1 MDTLRIIL
9 IVLGI
14 ALVAGI
20 WLADRLKRRRPKRER
35 RWSASDIDAIADDT
49 GGSFTTREEPL
60 AEGWA
65 DRSVSLS
72 ARRNEPLPEEQLEGL
87 KGLGREPDD
96 GAAAAPAGG
105 ASAAGQPAEQPTDQP
120 GEAVV
125 VLTVMAG
132 EGKRFTGPWL
142 LKVLQ
147 EVGLEHGEAGI
158 FHYRLAGKQEPL
170 FSVAN
175 ILEPGRFDLGE
186 IVTLETPGLVLFM
199 RLPAV
204 VAGELALQ
212 TLLQK
217 SRQMA
222 AQLSGTLCD
231 GQRRPLGEEKLA
243 ELEQL
248 AQRYAAS

>member
-20 WLADRLKRRRPKRER
+20 WLADRLKRRMPKRER
-35 RWSASDIDAIADDT
+35 HWSASDLDAIADDT
-49 GGSFTTREEPL
+49 GAAFTAREEPL
-60 AEGWA
+60 AEGWV

-96 GAAAAPAGG
+96 GAAAAHP
-105 ASAAGQPAEQPTDQP
+105 EQPD
-120 GEAVV
+120 EAVV

-147 EVGLEHGEAGI
+147 EIGLEHGEMGI

-175 ILEPGRFDLGE
+175 ILEPGRFDLAE
-186 IVTLETPGLVLFM
+186 IVTLETPGVALFM

-248 AQRYAAS
+248 ARRYAAS

>member
-20 WLADRLKRRRPKRER
+20 WLADRLKRRMPKRER
-35 RWSASDIDAIADDT
+35 RWSANDFDAIAEDT
-49 GGSFTTREEPL
+49 GGTFTTREEPL
-60 AEGWA
+60 AEGWV

-96 GAAAAPAGG
+96 VTAAAPAGT
-105 ASAAGQPAEQPTDQP
+105 AAAAQPAEQPTIQP

-147 EVGLEHGEAGI
+147 EVGLEHGEMGI
-158 FHYRLAGKQEPL
+158 FHYHLAGKQEPL

-175 ILEPGRFDLGE
+175 ILEPGRFDLAE
-186 IVTLETPGLVLFM
+186 IVTLETPGVALFM

-231 GQRRPLGEEKLA
+231 EQRRPLGEEKLA

-248 AQRYAAS
+248 AKRYAAS

>member
-20 WLADRLKRRRPKRER
+20 WLADRLKRRVPKRER
-35 RWSASDIDAIADDT
+35 RWSASDLDAIADDT
-49 GGSFTTREEPL
+49 SGAFTAREEPL
-60 AEGWA
+60 AEGWV

-72 ARRNEPLPEEQLEGL
+72 ARRNEPLPEEHLEGL

-96 GAAAAPAGG
+96 GS
-105 ASAAGQPAEQPTDQP
+105 SATGQPAEQPTVSP

-132 EGKRFTGPWL
+132 EGKLFTGPWL

-147 EVGLEHGEAGI
+147 EIGLEHGEMGI
-158 FHYRLAGKQEPL
+158 FHYFLAGKQEPL

-175 ILEPGRFDLGE
+175 ILEPGRFELAE
-186 IVTLETPGLVLFM
+186 IVTLETPGVALFM
-199 RLPAV
+199 RLPTV

-231 GQRRPLGEEKLA
+231 EQRRPLGEEKLA

-248 AQRYAAS
+248 ARRYTAS